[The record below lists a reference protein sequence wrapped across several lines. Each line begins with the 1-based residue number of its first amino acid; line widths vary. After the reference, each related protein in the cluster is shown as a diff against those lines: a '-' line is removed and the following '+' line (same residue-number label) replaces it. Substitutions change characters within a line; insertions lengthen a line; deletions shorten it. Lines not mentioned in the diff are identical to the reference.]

1 MWRGLFHQN
10 KIVSIDAIF
19 YLHLVQMCV
28 EVVCVALQRI
38 RSLNVNSNENGT
50 CFGVASWPNPSAAPH
65 P

>member
-10 KIVSIDAIF
+10 KIVSIDAIL

-38 RSLNVNSNENGT
+38 RSLNVNPNENGT
-50 CFGVASWPNPSAAPH
+50 CFGVAS
-65 P
+65 